1 LATAF
6 LQVEAFDMTEKN
18 IIQNIIFQLGQSQDE
33 RTPKELGIHFGDV
46 DERTPEELLLF
57 TKKFAEFVNY
67 YQNNIAESSGDWTTF
82 FPYDKTT
89 VRRLLE
95 SEDANIS
102 PHLAL
107 FLTFLELYKK
117 PQEVINRITARHLDF
132 YYKDVLRLQQKSAVP
147 DKAHV
152 LLELKKNA
160 APISI
165 LPEHLFSA
173 GKDKTGVELI
183 YAPTSETV
191 INTSKVDSLRS
202 IFFDNVG
209 HGTVRYAPIAN
220 SSDGLGGELAGNERK
235 WSGFGY
241 KELPPAEVGFAIAS
255 PVLRM
260 KEGTRTV
267 TVTLNLNN
275 VEPTKLNNTSL
286 AGAFEAFITG
296 EKNWLGPYSLSPTLS
311 ADNELKFSFTI
322 PEGEKAIIDYDA
334 TIHGYYYTAQAPIIQ
349 VLLKTGNFNIG
360 YNDFRNVTLQK
371 AAVTVDVSNIT
382 SLNLESDDGA
392 LNPKKAFMPFGSQ
405 PTKDSRF
412 MVGSAEALSKKLSEV
427 KIKVKWKDAP
437 LDFSTHYG
445 GYGVVVNNSYF
456 TANVS
461 FKDSG
466 GWEKTSLEKLFEPR
480 NELPEYT
487 FTFSKDSPSSR
498 SSSITEGMRVS
509 ALRAAGSPWAMQAA
523 SKYVRAKPILIPFQI
538 LTSEIFVPSQT
549 FVPEAREG
557 FISFSLEQDFL
568 HSTYRKKYVENVMK
582 YSKGEKDEKG
592 DSIPLNI
599 LNEPYTPTIQSISL
613 SYKAHSDEVN
623 IESILLDDFANP
635 DIQFFHITYLGQMR
649 EHGYQRQQFSFVSN
663 KNVSLLPEY
672 NSEGELL
679 IGFSNLNAG
688 DSVSVLFQVAEGSA
702 NPDLNQQDISWFVLC
717 DNYWKQLN
725 RSEVVLDTTNQ
736 LLTSGIIKFVIPAQ
750 ATTHNTILPS
760 DRIWLKAAI
769 AKDVTSICQL
779 IEVAANAVEVQFK
792 DNGNDSNHLL
802 VALEKGKITKLKNGL
817 SAIKSV
823 KQPYASFGGRAV
835 ETDNKFYTRVS
846 ERLRHKNRC
855 ITAWDYERIVLEA
868 FPKVHKVKCIPHATE
883 NSWLAPGNV
892 LLVVIPDLKNKNAI
906 DPLQPKVDA
915 DTISR
920 ITSYVQERNGMQ
932 VKVTVKNPRYQKIQ
946 VDCKVRFYR
955 NYEFNYYSTVLKQEL
970 LRFLSPWAY
979 EANRYIS
986 FGGKVY
992 KSVILDF
999 VEDLNYV
1006 DYVTDFKMYSYIGET
1021 NNRIDI
1027 NEVQPETP
1035 DTILVSDRTHIIN
1048 PVT

>member
-1 LATAF
+1 MATAF
-6 LQVEAFDMTEKN
+6 LQVEAFDMTEKD

-33 RTPKELGIHFGDV
+33 RTPKELEIHFADV

-57 TKKFAEFVNY
+57 TKKIAEFVNY

-147 DKAHV
+147 DKTHV

-173 GKDKTGVELI
+173 GKDQTGVELI
-183 YAPTSETV
+183 YAPTTETV

-202 IFFDNVG
+202 IFLDNDG

-220 SSDGLGGELAGNERK
+220 SSDGLGGELAGNEPK

-241 KELPPAEVGFAIAS
+241 KELPPAEIGFAIAS

-275 VEPTKLNNTSL
+275 VEPTKLNNISL

-322 PEGEKAIIDYDA
+322 PESEKAIIDYDA

-360 YNDFRNVTLQK
+360 YNDFRNVTVQK
-371 AAVTVDVSNIT
+371 AVITLDVLNIT
-382 SLNLESDDGA
+382 SLNLENDDGV

-405 PTKDSRF
+405 PTKDSQF
-412 MVGSAEALSKKLSEV
+412 MIGCAEALSKKLSEV
-427 KIKVKWKDAP
+427 KIKVKWKSAP
-437 LDFSTHYG
+437 PDFSTHYS
-445 GYGVVVNNSYF
+445 GYGVAVNNNYF

-466 GWEKTSLEKLFEPR
+466 GWEKNSSEKLFEPR
-480 NELPEYT
+480 NELSEHT
-487 FTFSKDSPSSR
+487 FTFSKDSPSST

-509 ALRAAGSPWAMQAA
+509 ALNTAGSYWATQAA
-523 SKYVRAKPILIPFQI
+523 SKYVRAKPILIPFLV
-538 LTSEIFVPSQT
+538 LTSEGLGFSQ
-549 FVPEAREG
+549 VSELEIRKG
-557 FISFSLEQDFL
+557 FITFSLEQDFS
-568 HSTYRKKYVENVMK
+568 HSTYQQKYVENVMK
-582 YSKGEKDEKG
+582 YSKEGSGE
-592 DSIPLNI
+592 PVI
-599 LNEPYTPTIQSISL
+599 LKEPYTPTIQSISL

-623 IESILLDDFANP
+623 IEYIESTALDDFANP
-635 DIQFFHITYLGQMR
+635 DIQFFHITYFGQMR
-649 EHGYQRQQFSFVSN
+649 EHGYQRQQFSFLTN
-663 KNVSLLPEY
+663 KNVALLPEY
-672 NSEGELL
+672 NNIGELL
-679 IGFSNLNAG
+679 IGFSNLNPGA
-688 DSVSVLFQVAEGSA
+688 SVSLLFQVAEGSA
-702 NPDLNQQDISWFVLC
+702 NPDLDQQDISWFVLC

-736 LLTSGIIKFVIPAQ
+736 LLTSGIIKFVIPVE
-750 ATTHNTILPS
+750 ATTSNSILPS
-760 DRIWLKAAI
+760 DCVWLKAAL
-769 AKDVTSICQL
+769 AKDVTSVCQL

-835 ETDNKFYTRVS
+835 ETDNNFYTRVS

-892 LLVVIPDLKNKNAI
+892 LLVVIPDLKNRNAI

-932 VKVTVKNPRYQKIQ
+932 VKATVKNPRYQKMQ
-946 VDCKVRFYR
+946 VDCNVRFYS

-970 LRFLSPWAY
+970 IWFLSPWAY
-979 EANRYIS
+979 EANRDIA